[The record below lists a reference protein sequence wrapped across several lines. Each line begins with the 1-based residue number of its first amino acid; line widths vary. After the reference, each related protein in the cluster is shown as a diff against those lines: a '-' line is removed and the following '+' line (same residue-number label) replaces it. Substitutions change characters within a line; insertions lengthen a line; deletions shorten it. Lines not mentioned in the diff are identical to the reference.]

1 MSNVFK
7 ANFIQFSAENTKVID
22 SNSLVAKRLEGFS
35 GVLRE
40 APAEKDEISLG
51 GAPNDALEAEDGFN
65 PLAMAEL
72 LADRDD
78 GDNCSFEEGLQ
89 ETAEDVA
96 RMKEE
101 ALEEIEQI
109 KAAAREEIDEIKN
122 DARKEGYEA
131 GYAEGLDAA
140 KAEYEERCNELEN
153 QRNGLEEEYQTLVSE
168 LEPKIVDVITDVY
181 THVFGDS
188 FFNHRDVMVSLISK
202 ALSGASADDNVVIH
216 VSSED
221 YDMLLGM
228 KQQLFSRV
236 SLMREPEIISEDRL
250 KAGEA
255 KVETAYGIMDCG
267 IDTELKELSRI
278 LHVLSYEGH
287 DQC

>member
-1 MSNVFK
+1 MVKILIDGVEEDWFVDVAYNVARYHHERWDGK
-7 ANFIQFSAENTKVID
+7 GYPEG
-22 SNSLVAKRLEGFS
+22 LVGNMIPLEARIMA
-35 GVLRE
+35 V
-40 APAEKDEISLG
+40 ADVY
-51 GAPNDALEAEDGFN
+51 DALVSERCYKK
-65 PLAMAEL
+65 AM
-72 LADRDD
+72 
-78 GDNCSFEEGLQ
+78 SF
-89 ETAEDVA
+89 
-96 RMKEE
+96 EE

-109 KAAAREEIDEIKN
+109 KAATREEIDEIKN

-140 KAEYEERCNELEN
+140 KAEYEERCKELEN

-202 ALSGASADDNVVIH
+202 ALSGVSADDNVVIH